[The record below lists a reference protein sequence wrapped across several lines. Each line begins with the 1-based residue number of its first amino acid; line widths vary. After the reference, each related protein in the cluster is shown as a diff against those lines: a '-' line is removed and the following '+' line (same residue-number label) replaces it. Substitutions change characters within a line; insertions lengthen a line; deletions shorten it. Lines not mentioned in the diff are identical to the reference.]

1 MDASRQPSNFS
12 KFTDELRR
20 AFQEYLSVPTVIILV
35 FLALAAVMIA
45 IEKSEIAAVDR
56 LRVTL
61 TDQVFGDGDSTRD
74 ILTAAAAT
82 LITITSIT
90 FTVLLLAVQQA
101 AGAMGTQIID
111 QFLRRP
117 INQLV
122 FGYFVGMSIYSLI
135 VLAAVH
141 EEFNPIL
148 STLLAFVFSGVA
160 LYLLAALV
168 YVTLTQM
175 RPAIVIH
182 AIHDGT
188 LVARKRQ
195 LPIIMRTRR
204 SPRIN
209 DGGRIAVH
217 SRGDGYVGY
226 VDLDLLDKAIGGRRQ
241 DLEIVL
247 QVQIGSYVALG
258 DAIAEIRTLSDI
270 DTAGLQEAIRRAVK
284 LGRARDLQYDPLHGI
299 EQIVNIGW
307 TTIST
312 AQQSPIA
319 GAQAIDALRDLLAVW
334 SGNEEGA
341 ENDEK
346 LPIVYRDDIPSALL
360 RAFESLA
367 VAAGESRQHQNFALV
382 LLVFAKMF
390 ERLPPAQRSLAE
402 AIVPRILSGMGELV
416 LTTELDEA
424 LMVLA
429 AALDTAGSGATAE
442 VVRQARDH
450 AHNKPDG
457 RS

>member
-1 MDASRQPSNFS
+1 
-12 KFTDELRR
+12 
-20 AFQEYLSVPTVIILV
+20 
-35 FLALAAVMIA
+35 
-45 IEKSEIAAVDR
+45 
-56 LRVTL
+56 
-61 TDQVFGDGDSTRD
+61 RD

-188 LVARKRQ
+188 LAARKRQ

-204 SPRIN
+204 
-209 DGGRIAVH
+209 
-217 SRGDGYVGY
+217 
-226 VDLDLLDKAIGGRRQ
+226 
-241 DLEIVL
+241 
-247 QVQIGSYVALG
+247 
-258 DAIAEIRTLSDI
+258 
-270 DTAGLQEAIRRAVK
+270 
-284 LGRARDLQYDPLHGI
+284 
-299 EQIVNIGW
+299 
-307 TTIST
+307 
-312 AQQSPIA
+312 
-319 GAQAIDALRDLLAVW
+319 
-334 SGNEEGA
+334 
-341 ENDEK
+341 
-346 LPIVYRDDIPSALL
+346 
-360 RAFESLA
+360 
-367 VAAGESRQHQNFALV
+367 
-382 LLVFAKMF
+382 
-390 ERLPPAQRSLAE
+390 
-402 AIVPRILSGMGELV
+402 
-416 LTTELDEA
+416 
-424 LMVLA
+424 
-429 AALDTAGSGATAE
+429 
-442 VVRQARDH
+442 
-450 AHNKPDG
+450 
-457 RS
+457 